1 MNYIFKN
8 LTRCNH
14 IEYCGAES
22 AASYIIEKY
31 QDTDAVLILEY
42 MWGDINRLQDNKTD
56 DYIDKLNHFVKLLK
70 SNRPGWKIF
79 LLANIAFKNKNDRLM
94 LAKFDDILYIDY
106 FAYRTCE
113 EILVNNKSPV
123 IYRWPKHTD
132 KFLFLTG
139 KLSRHNRIRLLYK
152 LIEAGLKDKCN
163 WSLPS
168 ESNNLELLGTHLLL
182 PELSSSEFNNFLE
195 TFSYTLDK
203 TLVTDHDS
211 IGYSA
216 SIYAQTCFSL
226 VSETSF
232 NSTTFPF
239 VTEKI
244 YKSILNKHPFI
255 LAGDTNSL
263 YYLNTLGFVTYERFL
278 PISNYDTID
287 NTENRLDALVTNT
300 KYFISNIKNNS
311 DEIEEMVVH
320 NAENLKKLHKILEL
334 DIINFISK
342 NQLALNKHQLIN
354 TSYVTNTD
362 RLVPDEITKLNV
374 KDKHF
379 YNFYTTV
386 KDKSWPDCVK
396 ESDYINLPEAIK
408 HELCT
413 VFGYV
418 EDI

>member
-31 QDTDAVLILEY
+31 QDTDTVLILEY
-42 MWGDINRLQDNKTD
+42 MWETMNRLQDKTD

-70 SNRPGWKIF
+70 SSRPGWKIF

-139 KLSRHNRIRLLYK
+139 TLSRHNRIRLLYK

-168 ESNNLELLGTHLLL
+168 ESNNLELLRIHSLL
-182 PELSSSEFNNFLE
+182 PELSRSDLDNFLQ
-195 TFSYTLDK
+195 TFSCQLDK
-203 TLVTDHDS
+203 RLVTDHDS

-216 SIYAQTCFSL
+216 SIQ
-226 VSETSF
+226 
-232 NSTTFPF
+232 
-239 VTEKI
+239 
-244 YKSILNKHPFI
+244 
-255 LAGDTNSL
+255 
-263 YYLNTLGFVTYERFL
+263 
-278 PISNYDTID
+278 
-287 NTENRLDALVTNT
+287 
-300 KYFISNIKNNS
+300 
-311 DEIEEMVVH
+311 
-320 NAENLKKLHKILEL
+320 
-334 DIINFISK
+334 
-342 NQLALNKHQLIN
+342 
-354 TSYVTNTD
+354 D
-362 RLVPDEITKLNV
+362 RK
-374 KDKHF
+374 
-379 YNFYTTV
+379 
-386 KDKSWPDCVK
+386 
-396 ESDYINLPEAIK
+396 
-408 HELCT
+408 
-413 VFGYV
+413 
-418 EDI
+418 